1 MSEYIPVTTTH
12 TDELFLKCLGYEDN
26 PELAHW
32 GPGYRDYCILHY
44 VVRGSGFFNGQKVL
58 ENQGFF
64 ISGNQLH
71 EYHSDTENPWNYF
84 WLIFSPELA
93 EKYVLPI
100 IKMNSNNLFT
110 FSFKGSLM
118 NLCQNIF
125 HEHTCLSNTQALSY
139 FFKLM
144 SLHESFAELQPRT
157 SIQHVTKAKLYIE
170 NNFNKNITV
179 RDVARE
185 IFVNERYLYNLFM
198 KYEKISI
205 KDYINLQ
212 RYSHACEL
220 LSNTNLAINDIAQSV
235 GYHDVFAFSKFFTK
249 QTGLSPTKYREY
261 IMRPVNNQEP

>member
-1 MSEYIPVTTTH
+1 MGKYLPVTFQA
-12 TDELFLKCLGYEDN
+12 TDDLYIKCMGYEEIS
-26 PELAHW
+26 ELAHW
-32 GPGYRDYCILHY
+32 GPGYREHCILHY
-44 VVRGSGFFNGQKVL
+44 VVRGSGFFNGHQVF

-64 ISGNQLH
+64 ISDNQLH
-71 EYHSDTENPWNYF
+71 EYHSDTDNPWNYF
-84 WLIFSPELA
+84 WLIFSSELA
-93 EKYVLPI
+93 EKYVYPL
-100 IKMNSNNLFT
+100 IKMNSDNIFT
-110 FSFKGSLM
+110 FPFKGALL

-125 HEHTCLSNTQALSY
+125 HEYTCLSNMQALSY

-144 SLHESFAELQPRT
+144 SLHESLAELQPRT
-157 SIQHVTKAKLYIE
+157 SFQHVTKAKLYIE

-198 KYEKISI
+198 KYEKVSI

-220 LSNTNLAINDIAQSV
+220 LSNTQLAINEIAHSV

-249 QTGLSPTKYREY
+249 QGGLSPTKYRES
-261 IMRPVNNQEP
+261 ILSSVIT